1 MSAIEFS
8 NRMRLDLSR
17 LNTRR
22 QFRLPGAVLRL
33 RTSLLAAQLAFCVL
47 VAVACSARAQGVQT
61 TAGTGVKGF
70 SGDGG
75 PAADA
80 QLNNPYAVARG
91 PDGYLYI
98 CDVDNQR
105 IRRISPQ
112 GIISTFAGSGK
123 KGYAGDGGPAT
134 AAELNEPYEM
144 AWDAEGNL
152 YFVER
157 MNHVVRRVDARTSAI
172 STVAGS
178 GSAGFGGDG
187 GPATKAQLNQPH
199 SLTFDAQGNLLVC
212 DIANHRIRKL
222 DMASGT
228 ISTWAGTG
236 EKKTAPDGAPIAGS
250 PLNGPRAMAL
260 AADGSLWLALREG
273 NAVLRLNPKTQT
285 IHHVAG
291 TGKAG
296 FSGNGG
302 PAREAT
308 LSGPKCLALD
318 RSGNVLLADTESHSV
333 RMIDVA
339 HQTLELLVGDGKRG
353 DGPDGPPL
361 QCRLARPHGVFVD
374 RDGAIFIGDSEN
386 HRVRVF
392 RN

>member
-8 NRMRLDLSR
+8 NRMQLDWSHPHA
-17 LNTRR
+17 RR

-308 LSGPKCLALD
+308 LSGPKCVALD
-318 RSGNVLLADTESHSV
+318 RSGNVLLADTESHSI

-339 HQTLELLVGDGKRG
+339 HQKLELLVGDGKRG

>member
-187 GPATKAQLNQPH
+187 GPATNAQLNQPH

-236 EKKTAPDGAPIAGS
+236 EKKTAPDGSPIAGS

-273 NAVLRLNPKTQT
+273 NAVLRLDTKTQT

-318 RSGNVLLADTESHSV
+318 RSGNVLLADTESHSI

-386 HRVRVF
+386 HRVRAF

>member
-47 VAVACSARAQGVQT
+47 VAVACAARAQGVQT

-75 PAADA
+75 PAANA

-318 RSGNVLLADTESHSV
+318 RSGNVLLADTESHSI

-339 HQTLELLVGDGKRG
+339 HQTLELLVGDGKLG

>member
-75 PAADA
+75 PAANA

-308 LSGPKCLALD
+308 LSGPKCVALD
-318 RSGNVLLADTESHSV
+318 RSGNVLLADTESHSI

-339 HQTLELLVGDGKRG
+339 HQKLELLVGDGKRG